1 MILGRDRLEL
11 QSPDQ
16 LRLMHRAGAVVADM
30 HAALRSAV
38 APGVRTAE
46 LDRVARGVLAEA
58 GATSNFLGYHGFPA
72 TICVSVN
79 EEIVHGIP
87 GERVLQPG
95 DLVSVDCGAVVEGRH
110 GDAAF
115 SVLVDG
121 GDAARRS
128 EDQLL
133 IEAAEAAMWAGIAAF
148 ASADRVGEIGVA
160 IEQEVVARENAAER
174 PRFGIVRE
182 YTGHGIGSAMHLPP
196 DVVNFASKD
205 RSPRVRAGL
214 CLAIEPMLTAGT
226 ESTEVLDDDWTVVT
240 ADGARAAHVEH
251 SVARHDGGIWV
262 LTVHDGGA
270 AGLAA
275 HGITPVPVSE
285 CR

>member
-1 MILGRDRLEL
+1 MILGRERLEL
-11 QSPDQ
+11 QGPAQ
-16 LRLMHRAGAVVADM
+16 LRLMHRAGGVVADM
-30 HAALRSAV
+30 HTALREAIG
-38 APGVRTAE
+38 PGVRTSE
-46 LDRVARGVLAEA
+46 LDQMARGVLEEA

-87 GERVLQPG
+87 GDRVLEPG

-115 SVLVDG
+115 SVLVEG
-121 GDAARRS
+121 GDDAQRAQ
-128 EDQLL
+128 DQLL
-133 IEAAEAAMWAGIAAF
+133 IDATEAALWAGIAAF
-148 ASADRVGEIGVA
+148 ATADRVGEIGFA
-160 IEQEVVARENAAER
+160 IEHLLAER
-174 PRFGIVRE
+174 EEDPHHPSFGIVRE

-196 DVVNFASKD
+196 DVVNFASRD
-205 RSPRVRAGL
+205 RTPRVRPGL

-226 ESTEVLDDDWTVVT
+226 EDTAVLGDDWTVVT
-240 ADGARAAHVEH
+240 ADGSRAAHVEH

-262 LTVHDGGA
+262 LTAHDGGA

-275 HGITPVPVSE
+275 YGIAPVPVV
-285 CR
+285 